1 MMSITKTCVN
11 MMVETAVR
19 EVTSI
24 GLVMVSV
31 MTSTIME
38 AVNMM
43 GETAVELTS
52 KNIIAWNVNVLV
64 CFINIWNN
72 SKQLKYIHYD
82 IEHETFFFRWLVKLQ
97 ILWVTPLIELPFKF
111 SVFTCQT
118 DEECNWNGYCHRKE
132 EYCICLEGYHY
143 RHDCSEFGCKYFKTI
158 QNLHIPLS
166 GKQKHVSIKDTPCYY
181 LNLDTIM

>member
-64 CFINIWNN
+64 CFINI
-72 SKQLKYIHYD
+72 
-82 IEHETFFFRWLVKLQ
+82 
-97 ILWVTPLIELPFKF
+97 
-111 SVFTCQT
+111 
-118 DEECNWNGYCHRKE
+118 
-132 EYCICLEGYHY
+132 
-143 RHDCSEFGCKYFKTI
+143 
-158 QNLHIPLS
+158 
-166 GKQKHVSIKDTPCYY
+166 
-181 LNLDTIM
+181 